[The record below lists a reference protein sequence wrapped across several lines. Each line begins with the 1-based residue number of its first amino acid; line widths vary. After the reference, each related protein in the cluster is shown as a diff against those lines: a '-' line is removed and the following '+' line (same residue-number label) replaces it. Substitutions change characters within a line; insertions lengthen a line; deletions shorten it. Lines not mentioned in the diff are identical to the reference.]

1 MSKADDLTLQNG
13 DDILGKL
20 SGTFSDIEA
29 KERTVYMGVG
39 LQYCQIQ

>member
-1 MSKADDLTLQNG
+1 MSEADDLTLQNG

-20 SGTFSDIEA
+20 SGILSDIEA

-39 LQYCQIQ
+39 LQCCQIQ